1 MGTVEQ
7 FAIAIVGGATAGA
20 EAARIFSENGILT
33 VVFDQNPR
41 PYGKIEDGLPRWHV
55 GLRRK
60 EYNLIDG
67 KLMREHVHFVP
78 CTKLGKDL
86 ELGELTTEWGF
97 HAVVL
102 ANGAWRDRPVG
113 VEGADAF
120 VGKGLVYQNPF
131 VYWFNHYTETQYKG
145 EQYDIPD
152 GTIVLGG
159 GLASIDVA
167 KVLQLELTLRALQA
181 RGIEEDLVEL
191 EVRGIPA
198 TLKNHGLTWE
208 DLGLKGTTI
217 YYRRQVENMPLV
229 DEPENATEKV
239 RAKIAKSRRRT
250 LEKAMSKYLFRLE
263 PLHLTAGLLVEGDR
277 LIGLRFVRTRV
288 VDGKAVPT
296 DQTVEVRAPMVIS
309 SIGSVPERLPG
320 IAMRGE
326 LYDFTDWDL
335 GRLEAYPNLF
345 SAGNVV
351 TGQGN
356 IVASRKHARYVAS
369 EVVEGYVR
377 LADHVKRLPPIPS
390 EQRDEILTRVRA
402 HQDRVGYD
410 GDYRSWIQ
418 KVSPPD
424 LA

>member
-41 PYGKIEDGLPRWHV
+41 PYGNIEDGLPRWHL

-60 EYNLIDG
+60 EYDLIDG
-67 KLMREHVHFVP
+67 KIEREHVHFVP
-78 CTKLGKDL
+78 CTKLGRDL
-86 ELGELTTEWGF
+86 ELGELTSEWGF

-131 VYWFNHYTETQYKG
+131 IYWFNHYTEAQYKG
-145 EQYDIPD
+145 EQYDILD

-181 RGIEEDLVEL
+181 RGIEEDLVEM

-198 TLKNHGLTWE
+198 TLKRHGLTWE
-208 DLGLKGTTI
+208 DLGLKGITI

-229 DEPENATEKV
+229 EEPENATEQV

-277 LIGLRFVRTRV
+277 LVGLRFVRTRV

-377 LADHVKRLPPIPS
+377 LADHVKRLPPIPP
-390 EQRDEILTRVRA
+390 EQRDEILNRVRT
-402 HQDRVGYD
+402 HQDRVGYE
-410 GDYRSWIQ
+410 GDYQSWIQ
-418 KVSPPD
+418 KVTPPD